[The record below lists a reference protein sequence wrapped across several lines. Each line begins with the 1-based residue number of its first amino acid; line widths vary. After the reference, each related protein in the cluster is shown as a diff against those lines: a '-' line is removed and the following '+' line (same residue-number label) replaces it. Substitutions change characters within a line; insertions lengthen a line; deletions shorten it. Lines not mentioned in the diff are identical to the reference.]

1 MRNGSW
7 TTVISLGV
15 LASLFCSQSVV
26 SQDKREEAGELSPAE
41 KPVSLSKFSVSL
53 QKDAGK
59 VFSGKT
65 KAEHELVVSKY
76 IDRFKEQHS
85 NAFVSFS
92 VKIIDVRWGNGVA
105 NITTTD
111 ELPANEKMLIV
122 LRERSLPIAVKM
134 DQGTAVALRKGT
146 PVKVTAKLFLTEHH
160 LNSLIRG
167 EVESLL
173 VPKWQEFYRVENTRL
188 DCRLGAY
195 FSRDYTVEISDQI
208 YPGAWGAPPPSDKSA
223 P

>member
-7 TTVISLGV
+7 TAVLALGV
-15 LASLFCSQSVV
+15 LANLFCSQSVV
-26 SQDKREEAGELSPAE
+26 SQDKREEGEELAQAE

-59 VFSGKT
+59 VFPGET
-65 KAEHELVVSKY
+65 KAEHEQVVSEH
-76 IDRFKEQHS
+76 IDRFKEQHP
-85 NAFVSFS
+85 NAFVSFT
-92 VKIIDVRWGNGVA
+92 VKIIDVRWDNGVA
-105 NITTTD
+105 HITTTD

-122 LRERSLPIAVKM
+122 LHERSQPIAVKM
-134 DQGTAVALRKGT
+134 NQGTAVTLRKGT

-160 LNSLIRG
+160 LNSLVRG
-167 EVESLL
+167 EVKGLL

-195 FSRDYTVEISDQI
+195 FSRDYTVEISDQT
-208 YPGAWGAPPPSDKSA
+208 YPGAWGSPLPSDKSA